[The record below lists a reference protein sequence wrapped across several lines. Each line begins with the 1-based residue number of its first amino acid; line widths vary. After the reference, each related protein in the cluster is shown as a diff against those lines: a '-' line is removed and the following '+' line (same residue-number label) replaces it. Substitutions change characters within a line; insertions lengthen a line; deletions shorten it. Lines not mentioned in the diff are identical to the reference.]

1 LNARWL
7 TLNVLNFR
15 KETLMRK
22 VKMMLATFAITFA
35 LTTPLF
41 AAVAGR
47 CSKTLI
53 VDTGGEIVSC
63 DLTTV
68 YLDGNGNIVG
78 CGYSC

>member
-1 LNARWL
+1 
-7 TLNVLNFR
+7 
-15 KETLMRK
+15 MRK

-35 LTTPLF
+35 LTAPLL

-47 CSKTLI
+47 CSKTII

-63 DLTTV
+63 DLTTIYV
-68 YLDGNGNIVG
+68 DGGGNIVG